1 MSKRR
6 LSKKHA
12 TKGLRSKIKSSK
24 QEKHVIEVNSLYFPM
39 DKLICNRGLSHIA
52 VKIFKELENKSLA
65 NCRLVSKAWRDCIDS
80 DKHWWRLQLDEYR
93 ELGLDENHIRDG
105 FGYRRFMKTIND
117 FMTAFEYIYK
127 NEPVH
132 NLKSFTIFMRDYCR
146 RIKKN
151 IKDDEDHFDTPLS
164 FVTETNASEVF
175 HLVVPFGRWT

>member
-1 MSKRR
+1 M
-6 LSKKHA
+6 KHA
-12 TKGLRSKIKSSK
+12 TKGLRSKIKGSK
-24 QEKHVIEVNSLYFPM
+24 QEHSIGVNSLDFPL
-39 DKLICNRGLSHIA
+39 DKLICNPGFSHIA

-65 NCRLVSKAWRDCIDS
+65 NCRLVSKRWRARDCIDS
-80 DKHWWRLQLDEYR
+80 DKHWLRLQLDEYR

-105 FGYRRFMKTIND
+105 SGYRRFMKTIDD

-146 RIKKN
+146 RLKQN

-164 FVTETNASEVF
+164 FVTETKASDVF
-175 HLVVPFGRWT
+175 QLLVPFGRWT